1 MQSHQLCNRCR
12 DETYI
17 ILFSIHMVKK
27 MCKWFDLYYFE
38 IIAENKQIGKR
49 MDGTFICE
57 SIAKLNFIRHTS
69 TCICILR
76 IIECHDINLKLKEH
90 FFFGKSLT
98 INFIIAFK
106 LM

>member
-1 MQSHQLCNRCR
+1 MQS
-12 DETYI
+12 

-27 MCKWFDLYYFE
+27 MCIWFDLYYFE
-38 IIAENKQIGKR
+38 IIDENKQIGKR

-90 FFFGKSLT
+90 FFFWK
-98 INFIIAFK
+98 IPYNKFYNCI
-106 LM
+106 

>member
-1 MQSHQLCNRCR
+1 MQSHFVFYTHG
-12 DETYI
+12 E
-17 ILFSIHMVKK
+17 KK
-27 MCKWFDLYYFE
+27 CAYGLID
-38 IIAENKQIGKR
+38 ENKQIGKR

-90 FFFGKSLT
+90 FFFLE
-98 INFIIAFK
+98 NP
-106 LM
+106 LQ

>member
-1 MQSHQLCNRCR
+1 MQS
-12 DETYI
+12 

-27 MCKWFDLYYFE
+27 MCIWFDLYYFE
-38 IIAENKQIGKR
+38 IIDENKQIGKR
-49 MDGTFICE
+49 MDGTFISE

-69 TCICILR
+69 TCILR

>member
-1 MQSHQLCNRCR
+1 
-12 DETYI
+12 
-17 ILFSIHMVKK
+17 MVKK
-27 MCKWFDLYYFE
+27 MCIWFDLYYFE
-38 IIAENKQIGKR
+38 IIDENKQIGKR
-49 MDGTFICE
+49 MDGTFISE

-69 TCICILR
+69 TCILR